1 MSIRDLLARL
11 AQAQQMTNTPTPL
24 PALPS
29 LFNAVAPKPAAAP
42 AAPAAPVAPAP
53 APAPAAPAPQQ
64 PTSLMQLIAAASQNA
79 AGGPMAP
86 VAPPPPPPPVQA
98 PVAPSGPAAAALQN
112 KPFSLKEAL
121 LAAIGLGNGGVMG
134 DSDSPVVG
142 GPSINANGLAA
153 LRPELRHLVEQNLK
167 NQQAIAGG
175 GQPSSAPPTPFTPPA
190 PRLPTRP
197 LFGGNP
203 ATLPPSFF
211 NPSPLNS
218 GGGGPN
224 PAQLQAL
231 QQLMSMQ
238 QGMGGMM
245 GSWLPQ
251 RRRLF

>member
-1 MSIRDLLARL
+1 MSLRDLLAQI
-11 AQAQQMTNTPTPL
+11 AKAQQMTNTPTPL

-29 LFNAVAPKPAAAP
+29 LFNAVAPKPATAP
-42 AAPAAPVAPAP
+42 AAPA

-112 KPFSLKEAL
+112 QPFTLRQAL
-121 LAAIGLGNGGVMG
+121 IAAIGLGNGGVMG

-142 GPSINANGLAA
+142 GPSVGTKA
-153 LRPELRHLVEQNLK
+153 LESLPPQLRQLVEQNMR
-167 NQQAIAGG
+167 NQQSIAGG
-175 GQPSSAPPTPFTPPA
+175 GQPSTAPPTPFTPPA

-238 QGMGGMM
+238 QGMGGMT